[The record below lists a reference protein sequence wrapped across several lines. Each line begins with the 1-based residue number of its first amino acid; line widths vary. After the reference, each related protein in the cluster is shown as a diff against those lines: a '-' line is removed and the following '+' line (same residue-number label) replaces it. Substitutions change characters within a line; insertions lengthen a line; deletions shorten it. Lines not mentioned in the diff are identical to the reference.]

1 MVGKGDE
8 QLFRAGGG
16 GVGKERGR
24 KGL

>member
-16 GVGKERGR
+16 VGKERGR